1 MINSTNIKGYI
12 NFLHIRKYNA
22 PATEELQ
29 SRWAM
34 LSDQQITEQLQGLY
48 QHWGIDVLAGRNYEQ
63 EFYQAQTPPVIS
75 QVPPVQV
82 APSAYDYTAAA
93 PKSNKSTV
101 YVVVILLLSLAGAF
115 LFYKMNKKETVQ
127 EPAPKQTQAR
137 SEKQNSVPQS
147 ATEPAKPV
155 VLEETEQDEVNKG
168 VINTL
173 LQAEASKDMGAIL
186 NCFSPDMQR
195 YWDINYPSQEELT
208 KRYNSVWE
216 KSADGK
222 HLNVRLKKTAE
233 NTYDMLA
240 DYEFFSIKDQVS
252 KTVKAHVRYV
262 FDNNNKIIKTYN
274 VK

>member
-12 NFLHIRKYNA
+12 NFLHLRKYNA

-34 LSDQQITEQLQGLY
+34 LSDQEISAQLQGLY
-48 QHWGIDVLAGRNYEQ
+48 QHWGIDVPSGRNYER
-63 EFYQAQTPPVIS
+63 EFYQAQLPPV
-75 QVPPVQV
+75 V
-82 APSAYDYTAAA
+82 SATPADNPLYDYTA
-93 PKSNKSTV
+93 PKTKSNKSTI
-101 YVVVILLLSLAGAF
+101 YVVVILLLVLAGAY
-115 LFYKMNKKETVQ
+115 LFYTLNKKEAVQ
-127 EPAPKQTQAR
+127 PVAEAPAKSRPAKQ
-137 SEKQNSVPQS
+137 SNVPQT

-155 VLEETEQDEVNKG
+155 VLEETEQDEMNKG

-173 LQAEASKDMGAIL
+173 LQAEETKDMNAIL
-186 NCFSPDMQR
+186 NCFSPDMQQ
-195 YWDINYPSQEELT
+195 YWDINYPSEEELT
-208 KRYNSVWE
+208 RRYHSVWE
-216 KSADGK
+216 KSAEGR

-233 NTYDMLA
+233 NTYDMAA
-240 DYEFFSIKDQVS
+240 DYEFFSIKDQVT